1 MRLNIFPL
9 NPGGARISSPLR
21 ATNRWQLSAPCIALF
36 QKKYAHSQLSTEK
49 PLKINC
55 ILLWWRDL
63 LFSIFFL
70 LFIFASFWGG
80 GSQPLLRQSM
90 KTQYIHNNSFLQTGR
105 RDLDL
110 KTTRKK
116 STDARQEGREKKKE
130 KERTKGVQ
138 CSRRK
143 TLKLFYL
150 DRKVDVPPA
159 SLFLDWFWFVAFI
172 SIIVSHGWL
181 GSICLLWLIIVI
193 ILGRFI

>member
-80 GSQPLLRQSM
+80 GSLPLLRQSM

-116 STDARQEGREKKKE
+116 STDARQEGREKKR
-130 KERTKGVQ
+130 ERKDK
-138 CSRRK
+138 RRAMF
-143 TLKLFYL
+143 TSEDLKIILPWPKSG
-150 DRKVDVPPA
+150 RPPSVSVP
-159 SLFLDWFWFVAFI
+159 
-172 SIIVSHGWL
+172 
-181 GSICLLWLIIVI
+181 WLILVC
-193 ILGRFI
+193 GFY